1 MNGGV
6 ICFKGSAVTII
17 TPLYST
23 EVLEQTP
30 NQAYKFNRFFIIF
43 SFSCCQKERLAQ
55 LIFNVFFID

>member
-30 NQAYKFNRFFIIF
+30 NQAYKFKGF
-43 SFSCCQKERLAQ
+43 SLSFLFPVAKKKG
-55 LIFNVFFID
+55 